1 MSGASAGG
9 RRKVRWHSV
18 SSTRE
23 YEGCPRRYRFGY
35 VERRPK
41 DRPVPPSWRF
51 GTVVHAA
58 LEAAWKAAMETDA
71 DVPVREHLDVA
82 LAALDVA
89 LAKEG
94 LGDDRERAVD
104 VVTRALEVD
113 VVRDGSLDPDAD
125 LPASRPVGVEEALR
139 GRIDAEHRI
148 IGFVDLVLER
158 PDGVIE
164 LVDHKVTA
172 RRSTPGELHDDFQL
186 NLYGRLARARFP
198 QATGIIATH
207 HYPTGP
213 ESVSVRL
220 DEEEMANA
228 EQRVRDAARAIAADT
243 EFTPVTSERCLH
255 CPWQPSCEEGTAW
268 VEAHDD
274 SGRDGAHDGGV
285 DGGARG

>member
-1 MSGASAGG
+1 MARA
-9 RRKVRWHSV
+9 KVRWHSV

-51 GTVVHAA
+51 GSVVHAG
-58 LEAAWKAAMETDA
+58 LEAAWKAAMDA
-71 DVPVREHLDVA
+71 PDVPVSAHLDVA
-82 LAALDVA
+82 VAALDAA

-94 LGDDRERAVD
+94 LDSDEDRTRAVD

-113 VVRDGSLDPDAD
+113 VVRDGALDPDAD
-125 LPASRPVGVEEALR
+125 LPLPLPVGVEEALR

-172 RRSTPGELHDDFQL
+172 RRATPDELHDDFQL
-186 NLYGRLARARFP
+186 NLYGQLARTRFP
-198 QATGIIATH
+198 QATGIVATH

-213 ESVSVRL
+213 EAVSVRL
-220 DEEEMANA
+220 DAAEMARA
-228 EQRVRDAARAIAADT
+228 EARVRDAARAIAVDT
-243 EFTPVTSERCLH
+243 EFEPVTSERCRH
-255 CPWQPSCEEGTAW
+255 CPWQPSCPEGTAW
-268 VEAHDD
+268 VERHGD
-274 SGRDGAHDGGV
+274 
-285 DGGARG
+285 

>member
-1 MSGASAGG
+1 MSVG
-9 RRKVRWHSV
+9 RNKVRWHSV

-58 LEAAWKAAMETDA
+58 LEAAWKAAMATDA
-71 DVPVREHLDVA
+71 DVPVGAHLDVA
-82 LAALDVA
+82 LAALDA
-89 LAKEG
+89 SLAKES
-94 LGDDRERAVD
+94 LEEERDRAVD

-113 VVRDGSLDPDAD
+113 VVRDGALDPDAD
-125 LPASRPVGVEEALR
+125 LPPSRPVGVEEALR

-172 RRSTPGELHDDFQL
+172 RRASPDELQDDFQL
-186 NLYGRLARARFP
+186 NLYGQLARARFP
-198 QATGIIATH
+198 DATGIVATH

-220 DEEEMANA
+220 DGEAMTRA
-228 EQRVRDAARAIAADT
+228 EQRVRDAARAIAGDT
-243 EFTPVTSERCLH
+243 EFIAVPSENCRH
-255 CPWQPSCEEGTAW
+255 CPWQPSCDEGSVW
-268 VEAHDD
+268 VAEH
-274 SGRDGAHDGGV
+274 GA
-285 DGGARG
+285 

>member
-1 MSGASAGG
+1 MSSAAGG
-9 RRKVRWHSV
+9 ARKKVRWHSV

-58 LEAAWKAAMETDA
+58 LEAAWKAAMEADA
-71 DVPVREHLDVA
+71 DMPVHAHLDVA
-82 LAALDVA
+82 LAALEIS
-89 LAKEG
+89 LTKEG
-94 LGDDRERAVD
+94 LEDERERAID

-113 VVRDGSLDPDAD
+113 VVRNSALDPDAD
-125 LPASRPVGVEEALR
+125 LPTSRPVGVEEALR

-186 NLYGRLARARFP
+186 NLYGQLARARFP
-198 QATGIIATH
+198 DASGIVATH

-220 DEEEMANA
+220 DAAEMAGA
-228 EQRVRDAARAIAADT
+228 ERRVRDAARAIAADT
-243 EFTPVTSERCLH
+243 EFTPITSDRCLH

-268 VEAHDD
+268 VEEH
-274 SGRDGAHDGGV
+274 GG
-285 DGGARG
+285 DAEG

>member
-1 MSGASAGG
+1 M
-9 RRKVRWHSV
+9 VRWHSV

-58 LEAAWKAAMETDA
+58 LEAAWRAVMADDA
-71 DVPVREHLDVA
+71 GLPVRAHLPVA
-82 LAALDVA
+82 LEALEVA

-94 LGDDRERAVD
+94 LEEHRDRAID

-113 VVRDGSLDPDAD
+113 VVRDGALDPDAD
-125 LPASRPVGVEEALR
+125 LPPSRPVGVEEALR

-158 PDGVIE
+158 PDGTIE
-164 LVDHKVTA
+164 LVDHKVTS
-172 RRSTPGELHDDFQL
+172 RRATPEELHDDFQL
-186 NLYGRLARARFP
+186 NLYGQLARARFRD
-198 QATGIIATH
+198 ATGIVATH

-220 DEEEMANA
+220 DEDEMARA
-228 EQRVRDAARAIAADT
+228 ELRVRDAARAIASDT
-243 EFTPVTSERCLH
+243 EFVAVPGENCRH
-255 CPWQPSCEEGTAW
+255 CPWQPSCDEGTAW
-268 VEAHDD
+268 IDAN
-274 SGRDGAHDGGV
+274 GA
-285 DGGARG
+285 

>member
-1 MSGASAGG
+1 M
-9 RRKVRWHSV
+9 VRWHSV

-58 LEAAWKAAMETDA
+58 LEAAWRAVMA
-71 DVPVREHLDVA
+71 DDEGLPVRAHLPVA
-82 LAALDVA
+82 LEALEVA

-94 LGDDRERAVD
+94 LEEDRDRAID

-113 VVRDGSLDPDAD
+113 VVRDGALDPDAD
-125 LPASRPVGVEEALR
+125 LPPSRPVGVEEALR

-158 PDGVIE
+158 PDGTIE
-164 LVDHKVTA
+164 LVDHKVTS
-172 RRSTPGELHDDFQL
+172 RRATPEELHDDFQL
-186 NLYGRLARARFP
+186 NLYGQLARARFRG
-198 QATGIIATH
+198 ATGIVATH

-220 DEEEMANA
+220 DEDAMARA
-228 EQRVRDAARAIAADT
+228 ELRVRDAARAIAVET
-243 EFTPVTSERCLH
+243 EFAPVPSERCLH

-268 VEAHDD
+268 VTEH
-274 SGRDGAHDGGV
+274 GG
-285 DGGARG
+285 GPPG

>member
-1 MSGASAGG
+1 M
-9 RRKVRWHSV
+9 VRWHSV

-35 VERRPK
+35 IEKRPK

-58 LEAAWKAAMETDA
+58 LEAAWKAAMASEP
-71 DVPVREHLDVA
+71 DVPVHAYLEVA

-89 LAKEG
+89 LAEEG
-94 LGDDRERAVD
+94 LEDERERGVD

-113 VVRDGSLDPDAD
+113 VVRDGALDPDAD
-125 LPASRPVGVEEALR
+125 LPLARPVGVEEALR
-139 GRIDAEHRI
+139 GRIDQEHRI

-158 PDGVIE
+158 PDGMIE

-172 RRSTPGELHDDFQL
+172 RRATPDELHDDFQL
-186 NLYGRLARARFP
+186 NLYGQLARARFRG
-198 QATGIIATH
+198 ATGIVATH

-220 DEEEMANA
+220 DKDEMARA
-228 EQRVRDAARAIAADT
+228 EQRVRDAARAIAQDT
-243 EFTPVTSERCLH
+243 EFVPVPSERCLH
-255 CPWQPSCEEGTAW
+255 CPWQPSCDEGSAW
-268 VEAHDD
+268 VAE
-274 SGRDGAHDGGV
+274 HDG
-285 DGGARG
+285 

>member
-1 MSGASAGG
+1 MLGTTSEVTM
-9 RRKVRWHSV
+9 VRWHSV

-35 VERRPK
+35 VDKRPK

-58 LEAAWKAAMETDA
+58 LEAAWKAAMDAEA
-71 DVPVREHLDVA
+71 DVPVHTHLDVA

-89 LAKEG
+89 ITKED
-94 LGDDRERAVD
+94 LGDERARAID
-104 VVTRALEVD
+104 VVTRALQSD

-125 LPASRPVGVEEALR
+125 LPLARPVGVEEALR
-139 GRIDAEHRI
+139 GRIDQEHRI

-164 LVDHKVTA
+164 LVDHKVTS
-172 RRSTPGELHDDFQL
+172 RRATPDELHDDFQL
-186 NLYGRLARARFP
+186 NLYGQLARARFRG
-198 QATGIIATH
+198 ATGIVATH

-220 DEEEMANA
+220 DEDEMARA
-228 EQRVRDAARAIAADT
+228 ELRVRDAARAIASDT
-243 EFTPVTSERCLH
+243 EFVAVPGENCRH
-255 CPWQPSCEEGTAW
+255 CPWQPSCDEGSAW
-268 VEAHDD
+268 VAEF
-274 SGRDGAHDGGV
+274 GA
-285 DGGARG
+285 